1 VPPPSPRCE
10 PLGQGARQ
18 RVARRRSCGA
28 PCAAIPASYLPPDRR
43 LAAGR
48 LPEDFRRQG
57 CGFGADGPVPCA
69 YSTAAAASGTDGRE
83 STRKAFGLRRP
94 RIDRLLVALL
104 RPRGNHRVYLGFEPG
119 DFVVAQLYRRGEFS
133 DLYQSSHM
141 IATVGD
147 PLLGTE
153 LGESDE
159 SSRGFLRGG
168 AILHHLGD
176 LVIR

>member
-1 VPPPSPRCE
+1 MR
-10 PLGQGARQ
+10 LFH
-18 RVARRRSCGA
+18 RRRGERYGRTGIHLC
-28 PCAAIPASYLPPDRR
+28 RR
-43 LAAGR
+43 RNLAR
-48 LPEDFRRQG
+48 P
-57 CGFGADGPVPCA
+57 
-69 YSTAAAASGTDGRE
+69 
-83 STRKAFGLRRP
+83 TRKAFGLRRP

-119 DFVVAQLYRRGEFS
+119 DFVVAQLYRRGELA

-159 SSRGFLRGG
+159 SHAVSSEAERFCTVWG
-168 AILHHLGD
+168 I
-176 LVIR
+176 